1 MIKGLEIKGKKVG
14 ILLDSSSSMT
24 DEKLI
29 DIIKRKTQS
38 DDNIKK
44 SIAQL
49 KKDVHGAKIFGI
61 RANFLHQKDLPFQ
74 DQFVLDFLVVSNTHA
89 NKANEWPQLF

>member
-1 MIKGLEIKGKKVG
+1 
-14 ILLDSSSSMT
+14 MT

-44 SIAQL
+44 GLNGKEQ
-49 KKDVHGAKIFGI
+49 
-61 RANFLHQKDLPFQ
+61 
-74 DQFVLDFLVVSNTHA
+74 
-89 NKANEWPQLF
+89 